1 MEYTQKIGLDFG
13 RGYVK
18 AYSEVNNIEHVAV
31 FKSVIG
37 EGRDI
42 DLSEY
47 MNKENEK
54 PLYIQYVWN

>member
-54 PLYIQYVWN
+54 P